1 MRDPGK
7 NPIEITKYRAMRPL
21 RWHHPYILAFLVFGL
36 GAAAWPQA
44 EPRVPEMHGSDT
56 KAMVTHGEAI
66 FKDHCAIC
74 HFAASSEKKI
84 GPGLR
89 GITRRGHFSDGTW
102 ANTPNLTR
110 WVQSGGKNM
119 PGFRKELSDVQIH
132 DLLAYLRT
140 L

>member
-1 MRDPGK
+1 MMK
-7 NPIEITKYRAMRPL
+7 FLFSVVAIFS
-21 RWHHPYILAFLVFGL
+21 LAL
-36 GAAAWPQA
+36 GAAAWPHGQSH
-44 EPRVPEMHGSDT
+44 PTEMHAPDT
-56 KAMVTHGEAI
+56 KTMVSHGEAI
-66 FKDHCAIC
+66 FNEHCAIC

-89 GITRRGHFSDGTW
+89 GITKRGRFSDGTW

-119 PGFRKELSDVQIH
+119 PGYRKELSDAQIQ

>member
-1 MRDPGK
+1 MSMKFAPC
-7 NPIEITKYRAMRPL
+7 TL
-21 RWHHPYILAFLVFGL
+21 VILAL
-36 GAAAWPQA
+36 AISATAWPQA
-44 EPRVPEMHGSDT
+44 QTRFPEMHAPDS
-56 KAMVTHGEAI
+56 KAMVEHGEAV
-66 FKDHCAIC
+66 FKDRCAIC

-89 GITRRGHFSDGTW
+89 AITKRGKFSDGTW

-110 WVQSGGKNM
+110 WIQSGGKNM
-119 PGFRKELSDVQIH
+119 PGYRGELSDAQIH